1 MIRKT
6 EQVIKLRDAG
16 RGGLVFPKE
25 MGVSDVAGGGLSRHW
40 GSEGEAPAS
49 RLLPYPRIP
58 STVPPSRDWNNL
70 LRASRQLRKKL
81 WLSSDM
87 RGVELRPPPPSRRRL
102 TVCWGDA

>member
-40 GSEGEAPAS
+40 GSEGEEVQEHLGPTVYVS
-49 RLLPYPRIP
+49 RESPQTKKYRFRHSGRHTGKWRVLKDMGWGIYRVCYIDLFLFL
-58 STVPPSRDWNNL
+58 SR
-70 LRASRQLRKKL
+70 
-81 WLSSDM
+81 
-87 RGVELRPPPPSRRRL
+87 
-102 TVCWGDA
+102 